1 METWR
6 DNDFRMYYGNAM
18 DRFDIEEIILGMA
31 DIVYENR
38 KLHRE
43 LEEAKEY
50 KKKYND
56 LLESN
61 LQNAK
66 ESSANLLSA
75 ILMGAFSTNTEE

>member
-6 DNDFRMYYGNAM
+6 DNNFRMYENAM
-18 DRFDIEEIILGMA
+18 TRFDIEEIILSMA

-38 KLHRE
+38 E
-43 LEEAKEY
+43 LRHELKKAQEY
-50 KKKYND
+50 EKMYHD
-56 LLESN
+56 LLEQN

-75 ILMGAFSTNTEE
+75 ILMGAFRTNTEE